1 MSAKPI
7 ARICDCKGNTFFA
20 YKQIEKYFL
29 LEILIY
35 TCIYSKKLV
44 TLCPKMCIN
53 SKNNIL

>member
-35 TCIYSKKLV
+35 TCIY
-44 TLCPKMCIN
+44 
-53 SKNNIL
+53 